1 MFVDEV
7 EIEVSAG
14 DGGRGA
20 MSFRREKFVPRGGPD
35 GGDGGHGGSVYAV
48 ASPHVNTLVQYRF
61 HPLHRAERGR
71 HGQGAKRSGATG
83 KDLELDVPIGTLVFA
98 KDLAREGDDAHE
110 DKARRDDAAHER
122 KGAKAH
128 GEGMADEPQ
137 RPDTPVRPSAD
148 TSDPDWV
155 LVADLT
161 EPGQRTLIA
170 KGGRGGLGNA
180 HFATSTNRAPRKS
193 QPGLPGE
200 VKTVRLHLKLLAD
213 VGLVGFPNAGKSTLI
228 SRISAARPKIADY
241 PFTTL
246 TPNLGVVTMSGDRSF
261 VVADVPGLIEGAHE
275 GHGLGDRFLKHLER
289 TKVLIHVIDVSG
301 MSARE
306 PEADLDVLRH
316 ELSRFNEDLANKPQ
330 LVAANKIDALT
341 DESSIAPLEARA
353 MALGLPFF
361 RISAV
366 TGAGLDR
373 LLEAAWPLIRAA
385 REDSVEVSPNLA

>member
-20 MSFRREKFVPRGGPD
+20 SSFRREKFVPRGGPD

-71 HGQGAKRSGATG
+71 HGQGAKRSGAMG
-83 KDLELDVPIGTLVFA
+83 KDLELEVPIGTLVFA
-98 KDLAREGDDAHE
+98 KDLTQE
-110 DKARRDDAAHER
+110 RDDEAQAV
-122 KGAKAH
+122 
-128 GEGMADEPQ
+128 
-137 RPDTPVRPSAD
+137 DTAPVRPSAHTPD
-148 TSDPDWV
+148 HDWV

-161 EPGQRTLIA
+161 EPGQRALIA
-170 KGGRGGLGNA
+170 EGGKGGLGNA

-316 ELSRFNEDLANKPQ
+316 ELSRFNADLANKPQ

-353 MALGLPFF
+353 KALGLPFF

-373 LLEAAWPLIRAA
+373 LLEAAWPQIRAA
-385 REDSVEVSPNLA
+385 REDSAQSTIRNPQSLILNC